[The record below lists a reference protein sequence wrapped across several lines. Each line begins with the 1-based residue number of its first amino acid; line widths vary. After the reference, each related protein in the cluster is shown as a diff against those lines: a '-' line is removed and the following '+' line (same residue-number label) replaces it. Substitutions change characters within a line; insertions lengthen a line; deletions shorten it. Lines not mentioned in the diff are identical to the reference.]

1 MKVKKY
7 LGKSVN
13 GFTILDCYP
22 VTLESGKKTR
32 KVLVKCDKC
41 GREFER
47 NSGVDFSHIK
57 CKCMCAPVKPTK
69 FHYIEFE
76 GVKFTLTQF
85 AKAHSINITTL
96 SDRLAAGESPEQ
108 AIKDEIEKECIC
120 CGKKFLGKRINKYC
134 SEQCYKRQGKRNQR
148 RKKGIE
154 PRNYREF
161 KVVSCPYC
169 SKEFQQNR
177 ARLTYCS
184 KECARKANGEL
195 YHALAEPRRLE
206 REKHRKLKIAKKGL
220 IKDCGS
226 VNKQISSMER
236 RIELTKNC
244 IICGKKFIA
253 KSNNNSCCS
262 KKCSDKNAN
271 RQKEK
276 RLYKN
281 GKPDLTINLNALYI
295 RDNGFCQI
303 CGKHIDFNCDPNSDF
318 YPSIDHIIPIAK
330 GGLHK
335 WDNVQLACRKCNY
348 LKGDN
353 LKI

>member
-13 GFTILDCYP
+13 GFTILDSYP

-76 GVKFTLTQF
+76 GGKFTLTQF
-85 AKAHSINITTL
+85 AKAHSINIRTL

-134 SEQCYKRQGKRNQR
+134 SKQCRKRQHKRNQR

-154 PRNYREF
+154 PRNFREF
-161 KVVSCPYC
+161 KQLKCPQCGKEFMQNRGRLKYC
-169 SKEFQQNR
+169 SH
-177 ARLTYCS
+177 
-184 KECARKANGEL
+184 ECASQGTGIKLHEAAIPRILARQEQQELEKAKKIALRKE
-195 YHALAEPRRLE
+195 
-206 REKHRKLKIAKKGL
+206 KIAKEKL
-220 IKDCGS
+220 
-226 VNKQISSMER
+226 ER
-236 RIELTKNC
+236 LQRQLDLTKNC
-244 IICGKKFIA
+244 AICGKRFIA
-253 KSNNNSCCS
+253 RSKTNICCS
-262 KKCSDKNAN
+262 KKCSTKNEN
-271 RQKEK
+271 RQKDK
-276 RLYKN
+276 RLRKN
-281 GKPDLTINLNALYI
+281 GKPDYSINLNALYI
-295 RDNGFCQI
+295 KDNGICQI
-303 CGKHIDFNCDPNSDF
+303 CNRTINFDCDHNSDF
-318 YPSIDHIIPIAK
+318 YPSIDHIKPIAK
-330 GGLHK
+330 GGLHR
-335 WDNVQLACRKCNY
+335 WDNVQLACRKCNFE
-348 LKGDN
+348 KRDTW
-353 LKI
+353 KE